1 MVCVVSDSTECLNKI
16 LLISARSDLGG
27 GPAHMYALSQGLD
40 AQNVFVALPSDG
52 EFYQRFQSRLGK
64 AHVFEIPRQKFTLRD
79 LLGLKRF
86 CRDRGIT
93 LIHSHGKGAGVYSR
107 LLGVIVGVPV
117 IHTLHGYHDARYG
130 FLAKKVYALWE
141 TLAALFTQKIIC
153 VSESERNNFAR
164 KVCVDRERVITIQNG
179 TPISGESA
187 KAIVPGKV
195 VTVARFDYAKNLLE
209 FVRVAQQLPH
219 YAFHIIGDGEERNEI
234 EALIASNKIMN
245 IVLHGASQTV
255 MSDIADAEVYLSTSR
270 WEGLPMAVLE
280 AMSLGI
286 PVVAS
291 DVIGNR
297 DAVTVGVIGYL
308 YPLGDISACI
318 QAIKQAALLER
329 AQIRKYH
336 RENFS
341 SERMIDRTL
350 DVYKACWKAGLPDG

>member
-40 AQNVFVALPSDG
+40 AQNAFVALPSDG

-79 LLGLKRF
+79 LLGLKQF
-86 CRDRGIT
+86 CRDRGIA

-107 LLGVIVGVPV
+107 WLGVLVGVPV

-130 FLAKKVYALWE
+130 FVAKKVYALWE
-141 TLAALFTQKIIC
+141 SLAALFTQKIIC
-153 VSESERNNFAR
+153 VSESERKNFAR

-179 TPISGESA
+179 TPIFGEPA

-195 VTVARFDYAKNLLE
+195 VTVARFDFAKNLME
-209 FVRVAQQLPH
+209 FVRVAQKLPS
-219 YAFHIIGDGEERNEI
+219 YTFHIIGDGEERNEI
-234 EALIASNKIMN
+234 EALIAANKITN
-245 IVLHGASQTV
+245 VTLHGISQTV

-286 PVVAS
+286 PVVVS
-291 DVIGNR
+291 DVVGNR
-297 DAVTVGVIGYL
+297 DAVTVGVTGYL
-308 YPLGDISACI
+308 YPLGDVSSCI
-318 QAIKQAALLER
+318 KAINQAKLLDR
-329 AQIRKYH
+329 TLIRKH
-336 RENFS
+336 HSEHFS
-341 SERMIDRTL
+341 SERMIGRTL
-350 DVYKACWKAGLPDG
+350 DVYKSVLEGLAA